1 MFLVRLDVYIV
12 ASRSRLCLYWI
23 SVQVGCLVVVL
34 ISGVFESQ
42 GRLSTFVVDFTAR
55 LSTSRLD
62 DYSSRFA
69 IPAETTRGKGG
80 GEAGGGGDTK
90 LFMLCGFVPTMS
102 ANLRRLVVRLS
113 WHCRRGGLG
122 QCRHLDVR
130 FRICR
135 VFRDRRRRCRV
146 YPTAVSVLL
155 PIPLSAFSPPVSTI
169 RCRCRLVWL
178 SSGGSTPRC

>member
-130 FRICR
+130 CRICR
-135 VFRDRRRRCRV
+135 AFRDRCRRCQV
-146 YPTAVSVLL
+146 YPTAVSVL
-155 PIPLSAFSPPVSTI
+155 SPVRVCVLVSL
-169 RCRCRLVWL
+169 CVCVYVCL
-178 SSGGSTPRC
+178 